1 MKKHPAEA
9 EPRRTRTLEAII
21 RYWRAQGAPIG
32 VGWDKAADH
41 CWRCGKR
48 LIWGTR
54 EGHTE
59 DDAWRHRAHIVPRC
73 LGGSDD
79 ASNIIILC
87 RQCHVLAPDVAD
99 PGFMWEWLQTPGA
112 SDPQM
117 AMMREAYVEYET
129 LFGRFPVPEEF
140 RDLFEAGGRG
150 RRSLF
155 LASSDLDEA
164 QKRVFYER
172 GLAVVAVVLRDLVG
186 LHQGKLS
193 ASTMAWALHQVVLY
207 AGRQPSLVSTLLPE
221 PPNAASGSD
230 GTREQQRTIFDFM
243 RGVEGH
249 AVADGAAPDELK
261 DRVSALCATVE
272 RFLPGFV
279 KIVAGARGD
288 GRKAEMVVLHQ
299 DAFAAGYDEDEYAL
313 LGMAVKYAGL
323 HGVTVTVI
331 GGNRET
337 L

>member
-1 MKKHPAEA
+1 MKKHPSEA
-9 EPRRTRTLEAII
+9 EPRRTPTIEAIVK
-21 RYWRAQGAPIG
+21 YWREQGAQIR
-32 VGWDKAADH
+32 VRWDEAADH

-79 ASNIIILC
+79 ASNVIILC

-99 PGFMWEWLQTPGA
+99 PGFMWEWLETPGV

-117 AMMREAYVEYET
+117 ALMREAYVEYET

-140 RDLFEAGGRG
+140 RDLFQPGGRG
-150 RRSLF
+150 RTSLS
-155 LASSDLDEA
+155 LQTSDLDEA

-172 GLAVVAVVLRDLVG
+172 SVAALAVVYDLVAS
-186 LHQGKLS
+186 QQSKLS

-207 AGRQPSLVSTLLPE
+207 AEGQASLVSALLPK
-221 PPNAASGSD
+221 PPNAALGND
-230 GTREQQRTIFDFM
+230 VTREQQRTIFDLL
-243 RGVEGH
+243 RDVEGP
-249 AVADGAAPDELK
+249 AVADGGAPDELK
-261 DRVSALCATVE
+261 DRVSALRATVE

-279 KIVAGARGD
+279 KTVAAARGD
-288 GRKAEMVVLHQ
+288 GTKVDMVVLHQ

-323 HGVTVTVI
+323 HGLTLTVI
-331 GGNRET
+331 GKNREP